1 MIAVQAV
8 VATLTAASALVT
20 VRTRDPLHQAIVFS
34 LFGSTLALMFLVL
47 QAPDV
52 ALSVIGVGAAYPMM
66 ILLTL
71 RRVRSREADGTSAPE
86 PRGRGGRP

>member
-8 VATLTAASALVT
+8 VATLTAASALAT

-71 RRVRSREADGTSAPE
+71 RRVRTREARGSPPAGSAHRDG
-86 PRGRGGRP
+86 GG